1 MSSVGSS
8 NYNLTS
14 QFKMIVFISLLRN
27 KKIKNKNMVD
37 KGALRR
43 LKRLTTLQTVLN
55 LVYTETK
62 SVQQD

>member
-1 MSSVGSS
+1 
-8 NYNLTS
+8 
-14 QFKMIVFISLLRN
+14 
-27 KKIKNKNMVD
+27 MVD